1 MAAGILIAVRDGAH
15 GMATV
20 MRKGDIMIR
29 LIDRIID
36 RVVPK
41 ATASACSSIN
51 YCAGKNLIN
60 RFCCPQTGCTFTV
73 IGRCGP

>member
-1 MAAGILIAVRDGAH
+1 MS
-15 GMATV
+15 
-20 MRKGDIMIR
+20 R

-36 RVVPK
+36 RVAPK
-41 ATASACSSIN
+41 ATASACTSIN

-73 IGRCGP
+73 IGRCG